1 MADVESLLARP
12 LDQII
17 VFELCQD
24 DEKRGNCSL
33 MDIPETFQ
41 TVDLESVVYTSI
53 GIGAAK
59 LLELKKEES

>member
-41 TVDLESVVYTSI
+41 TVDWNQ
-53 GIGAAK
+53 
-59 LLELKKEES
+59 